1 MNKKFTHN
9 DKEFEIRHSEIN
21 NEHCIRV
28 YQDNKQV
35 SPTYSVSKEIESD
48 YRTQEGKSMVEELEK
63 TAQSDI
69 KRGLYIS

>member
-9 DKEFEIRHSEIN
+9 NKEFEIRHAEID

-28 YQDNKQV
+28 YQDSKQV

-48 YRTQEGKSMVEELEK
+48 YRKQAGKSMLEELEK

-69 KRGLYIS
+69 ERGLYIL